1 MPHVEVLPS
10 STSVRAPGYALV
22 PDAGSGTF
30 QAPAQQTSGK
40 KRAARSLGLAGGDTT
55 VRQQNAI
62 LKHLAELD
70 KDSHR
75 DVQIPVPKDNA
86 GRGEA
91 LRDSRHLGLEVSDF
105 GRSFEKDYPKCSTH
119 THVTK
124 DLREPPC

>member
-1 MPHVEVLPS
+1 M
-10 STSVRAPGYALV
+10 
-22 PDAGSGTF
+22 
-30 QAPAQQTSGK
+30 
-40 KRAARSLGLAGGDTT
+40 
-55 VRQQNAI
+55 RQQNAV

-105 GRSFEKDYPKCSTH
+105 GRSIEKDYPKCSTH

-124 DLREPPC
+124 DLRQPPC